1 MTAQLVTR
9 PKHHSISVCDL
20 RRSCKSD
27 VSINTVMDKLSLQD
41 TPLDSHQPQPRNI
54 CTFHHS
60 LQQLRMQLDDMNKRT
75 ATLLHRHKQDQSA
88 LQQQGGMFSPSET
101 LTLPNGP
108 AFWQLYR
115 ALRSDIRGLDARVE
129 LIEDHIENLSDR
141 IDALEPHRFTPP
153 ASPAFSTC
161 KHDGD
166 PKIADLPKAVP
177 DLRAT
182 NVPNAE
188 VSDIGYF
195 DPSCRND
202 LTQHSTT
209 SDIVTFLAKLSRTS
223 RTKRIV
229 NPEQFLRGAA
239 LHLYRLGYKT
249 TGDNVY
255 ELEDGRL
262 DLKAFEE
269 VFLPV
274 FKPQALNLMKSET
287 YTLADLHSG
296 RRLVEDY
303 ALKMFD
309 LARYLDGDDSDE
321 KRKFVHDL
329 IQDGIRL
336 ARPAGIRN
344 NEWVTGDTFLEH
356 MIRLRNLE
364 SALRREMKEPC
375 APQGRLYGSNQ
386 TLDAA
391 AHSNHPVSGN
401 SWEAEAA
408 GEKENFSMLHCWR
421 NVNDPSAP
429 ELPGTPVHSSLRPTL
444 SHTRDE
450 RPDAWNEKAKAQAA
464 WRMKLNAME
473 AHGEMVKAC
482 PSPQTA
488 RNDKTDYP
496 TISEQARCAS
506 ESEFD
511 STERSGSV
519 DESNSVITES
529 STAAGITQAQ
539 PSYPSSLTCRPV
551 RVYTGAAR
559 ASGLATSAP
568 YAPWSTPHPPSDESK
583 VLSSNHTRVCQQF
596 AQANQS
602 LSDAR
607 DGNVEERNAYMEL
620 NVADNRFFNKL
631 QGEIDE
637 LRGEAKKQLKL
648 GEGLANHFARM
659 ECDSMKGHVRTA
671 GMGRQ
676 VEVKLPRTP
685 KSPLRHFPSMPTY
698 SRPAEAVSSIDRF
711 QAYVES
717 ENGDA
722 LDRSTDYGSNP
733 FDGLSTWY

>member
-1 MTAQLVTR
+1 
-9 PKHHSISVCDL
+9 
-20 RRSCKSD
+20 
-27 VSINTVMDKLSLQD
+27 MDKLSLQD
-41 TPLDSHQPQPRNI
+41 TPLDSHQPQMRNI

-88 LQQQGGMFSPSET
+88 LQQQSDMFSPSET

-115 ALRSDIRGLDARVE
+115 ALRSDIRGLDARIE

-141 IDALEPHRFTPP
+141 LDALEPHQFTPP
-153 ASPAFSTC
+153 ASPASSTC

-166 PKIADLPKAVP
+166 PKIADFPKAVS

-182 NVPNAE
+182 NVPNAD

-195 DPSCRND
+195 DPSFRND
-202 LTQHSTT
+202 LTQHSIT
-209 SDIVTFLAKLSRTS
+209 SDIATFLAKLRRTS

-262 DLKAFEE
+262 DLDAFEG
-269 VFLPV
+269 VFLPL
-274 FKPQALNLMKSET
+274 FKPQALDLMKSET

-303 ALKMFD
+303 ALNMFD

-321 KRKFVHDL
+321 KRKLVHDL

-336 ARPAGIRN
+336 ALPAGAWN
-344 NEWVTGDTFLEH
+344 DEWVPGDTFIEH
-356 MIRLRNLE
+356 MVRLRNLE
-364 SALRREMKEPC
+364 SALRREMKE
-375 APQGRLYGSNQ
+375 
-386 TLDAA
+386 
-391 AHSNHPVSGN
+391 N
-401 SWEAEAA
+401 SWEADAVV
-408 GEKENFSMLHCWR
+408 EKKNFSMLHHWK

-429 ELPGTPVHSSLRPTL
+429 ELPGTPVHSSLRRTL

-450 RPDAWNEKAKAQAA
+450 RSDAWNEKAEAQAA
-464 WRMKLNAME
+464 WRTKLNAMD
-473 AHGEMVKAC
+473 AHDDMVKAY

-488 RNDKTDYP
+488 RNDKIDYP
-496 TISEQARCAS
+496 TILEQARCAN
-506 ESEFD
+506 ESEFG
-511 STERSGSV
+511 STERGESV
-519 DESNSVITES
+519 DGSNSDNTEY
-529 STAAGITQAQ
+529 STTAGITQAQ
-539 PSYPSSLTCRPV
+539 PSYLSRLTCRPV
-551 RVYTGAAR
+551 RDHTGVVR
-559 ASGLATSAP
+559 ASSIATGAP
-568 YAPWSTPHPPSDESK
+568 YAPWSTANPLTDESK
-583 VLSSNHTRVCQQF
+583 VLSSNHTKANQQF
-596 AQANQS
+596 TQANQS
-602 LSDAR
+602 LGDAR
-607 DGNVEERNAYMEL
+607 DRSLDKRNAYTEL
-620 NVADNRFFNKL
+620 KLADDRLFNKL
-631 QGEIDE
+631 QGEIDQ
-637 LRGEAKKQLKL
+637 LKDEAKKQLKL
-648 GEGLANHFARM
+648 GEGLANQFGFAKI
-659 ECDSMKGHVRTA
+659 ECDSMKDPLRTA
-671 GMGRQ
+671 GMSRQ
-676 VEVKLPRTP
+676 AEAMLPISP
-685 KSPLRHFPSMPTY
+685 KSPLRHFPSMPAY
-698 SRPAEAVSSIDRF
+698 SHPIDRF

-722 LDRSTDYGSNP
+722 LERSTDYGSNP